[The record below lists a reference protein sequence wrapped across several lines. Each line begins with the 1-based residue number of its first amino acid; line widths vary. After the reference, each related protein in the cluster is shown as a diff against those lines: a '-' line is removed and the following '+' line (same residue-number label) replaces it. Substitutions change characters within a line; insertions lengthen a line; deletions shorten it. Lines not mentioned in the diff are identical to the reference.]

1 MTLIDLIKSMDGLA
15 LKMSCKS
22 YILISQKGRF
32 NEGIKRKIREFRVN
46 TFLRTFARKN
56 PRASA

>member
-1 MTLIDLIKSMDGLA
+1 MDGLA